1 MIVAS
6 APGKVVLWG
15 EYAVLEGAPAV
26 VLAVNRY
33 ARCKLQAA
41 GRMPEQDA
49 AAQAPAA
56 APRGVR
62 GDAGQ
67 MPNRRGIRPASRWR
81 FIAQGFNAPVA
92 EFEQLPASPPSEPGA
107 TLAWHVLRQ
116 FDAADLPPISL
127 CMDTRAFFAGE
138 RKLGLGSS
146 AALCVALEGAWA
158 ALAGG
163 EPDYARALNA
173 HRQHQGNRGSGID
186 VAASF
191 FGGSLRL
198 QDARPEPCPDALVHR
213 CFIWVG
219 EAAQTATKLDGF
231 RAYLRRGERTAL
243 AALAQCS
250 EQLCDRPSLPRLAA
264 YAQALKGLDEAARLG
279 IYSTPHLALEQ
290 LADSQGLIYKPCG
303 AGGGDLGM
311 AVAAS
316 ARRLAPFKA
325 AAKAAGFAI
334 LNLRMA
340 ERGIRWRQSAPEA
353 ARIAKFGPKPPMR
366 PAL

>member
-15 EYAVLEGAPAV
+15 EYAVLAGAPAV
-26 VLAVNRY
+26 VMAVNRY
-33 ARCKLQAA
+33 AKCELQAA
-41 GRMPEQDA
+41 GPALEQGA
-49 AAQAPAA
+49 AEQASEAV
-56 APRGVR
+56 PRGVR
-62 GDAGQ
+62 GASGQSGIRSDAGAF
-67 MPNRRGIRPASRWR
+67 RPAGRWR
-81 FIAQGFNAPVA
+81 FIAQGFDAPVA
-92 EFEQLPASPPSEPGA
+92 EFEQLPSLTPPEPGA
-107 TLAWHVLRQ
+107 ALAWHVLRQ
-116 FDAADLPPISL
+116 FDAADLPPSSAR
-127 CMDTRAFFAGE
+127 MDTKAFFAGE

-158 ALAGG
+158 ALAGD
-163 EPDYARALNA
+163 EPDYARALGA
-173 HRQHQGNRGSGID
+173 HRQFQGNRGSGID

-191 FGGSLRL
+191 FGGSLRF
-198 QDARPEPCPDALVHR
+198 QDACPEPCPDALVHR

-219 EAAQTATKLDGF
+219 EAAQTAAKLDGF
-231 RAYLRRGERTAL
+231 RTYLRRGDRTAL
-243 AALAQCS
+243 AALAHCS

-264 YAQALKGLDEAARLG
+264 YVQALKGLDEAARLG
-279 IYSTPHLALEQ
+279 IYSAPHLALDR

-316 ARRLAPFKA
+316 ARRLAPFEA

-340 ERGIRWRQSAPEA
+340 ERGIRWRRSSPDASRMVESVAAAP
-353 ARIAKFGPKPPMR
+353 
-366 PAL
+366 